1 MADLCGAKTRSGSP
15 CRRAPLKGKTRCK
28 LHGGASPSTNQN
40 ARKHGIY
47 SAVLLPEEEE
57 LYESIAVGD
66 LDQEIKMARLQL
78 RRAMLAQTVSGG
90 KPELDEFTAHK
101 GKGSRGKPREEHHR
115 VRNYMDP
122 IQRLLGRIG
131 DLELKRA
138 QLLTVGR
145 GGADDTPPPSA
156 VRVTVEDATMTSE
169 EIAAANEDGDI

>member
-28 LHGGASPSTNQN
+28 LHGGATPSTNQN

-57 LYESIAVGD
+57 LFDEIAVGD
-66 LDQEIKMARLQL
+66 LDQEIKVARLQL
-78 RRAMLAQTVSGG
+78 RRAMLAQTQAGG

-101 GKGSRGKPREEHHR
+101 GKGSRGKSREEHHR
-115 VRNYMDP
+115 VRNYLDP
-122 IQRLLGRIG
+122 IQRLLGRVG

-138 QLLTVGR
+138 QLLAVGR
-145 GGADDTPPPSA
+145 GGNTDTPPPAA
-156 VRVTVEDATMTSE
+156 VKVTVEDASMTPE
-169 EIAAANEDGDI
+169 EIAEANENGDL